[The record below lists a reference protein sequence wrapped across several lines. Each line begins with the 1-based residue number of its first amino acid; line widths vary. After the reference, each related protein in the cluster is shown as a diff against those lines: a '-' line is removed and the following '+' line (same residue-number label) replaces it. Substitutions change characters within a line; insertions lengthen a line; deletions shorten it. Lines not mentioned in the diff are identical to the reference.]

1 MNEAS
6 LYNLYSSANSTHND
20 VKTLEEL
27 IIKLHVLH
35 LRLEHKM
42 PMYMIAKRVGIRT
55 NDVKLIL
62 HNNEN
67 N

>member
-1 MNEAS
+1 MNEAT
-6 LYNLYSSANSTHND
+6 LYNIYNNTHND

-27 IIKLHVLH
+27 IIKLQVLH

-42 PMYMIAKRVGIRT
+42 PMHMIAKRVGIKT

-62 HNNEN
+62 HNNEK
-67 N
+67 